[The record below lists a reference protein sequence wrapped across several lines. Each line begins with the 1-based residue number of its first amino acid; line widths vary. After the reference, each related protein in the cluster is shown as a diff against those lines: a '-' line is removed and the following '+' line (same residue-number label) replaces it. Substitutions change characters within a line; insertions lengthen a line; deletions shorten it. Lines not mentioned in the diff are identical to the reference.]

1 MTVSEVSQSK
11 RTESWVS
18 VTYMKIWVQRQV
30 LVVSIL
36 EKKRQKLE
44 LHWQPPDSVRYQARE
59 IRQRVTKEDGVHLWP
74 PTAHTHTHVL
84 TLERVQTLVHT
95 HTMLQHMLNKIRIC
109 QFVPAGLQLQLLFT
123 TVIYADSFAKFMLVR
138 FTGFCFCTHYTFL
151 YLPLLRE
158 MLFLSLS
165 CTETRLG

>member
-11 RTESWVS
+11 RTESRVS

-59 IRQRVTKEDGVHLWP
+59 IR
-74 PTAHTHTHVL
+74 
-84 TLERVQTLVHT
+84 
-95 HTMLQHMLNKIRIC
+95 
-109 QFVPAGLQLQLLFT
+109 
-123 TVIYADSFAKFMLVR
+123 
-138 FTGFCFCTHYTFL
+138 
-151 YLPLLRE
+151 
-158 MLFLSLS
+158 
-165 CTETRLG
+165 